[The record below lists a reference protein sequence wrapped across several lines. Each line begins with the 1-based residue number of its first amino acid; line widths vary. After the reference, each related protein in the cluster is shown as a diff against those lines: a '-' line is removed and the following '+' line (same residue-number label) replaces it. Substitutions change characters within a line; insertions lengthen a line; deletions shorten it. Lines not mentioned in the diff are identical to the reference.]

1 MNAVVGIN
9 EFMVYRMVI
18 TEAGVTMWKMS
29 YLSNE
34 IHVDHQREMYVFS
47 SPSFFFKWR
56 GEWLSR
62 RNQRQLFLHC

>member
-18 TEAGVTMWKMS
+18 TDTGVTMWKMS

-34 IHVDHQREMYVFS
+34 IHVDHQREIYVFS
-47 SPSFFFKWR
+47 SPFFF
-56 GEWLSR
+56 
-62 RNQRQLFLHC
+62 F